1 MNEATLVEV
10 DHHKEEST
18 SIIKADSD
26 DRNAIRYKLETCVD
40 PIDASQ
46 SQNRINIVT
55 GKISNKN
62 FNVEDAVQI
71 GEAQLQEFESACP
84 TGFYQTIK
92 RKVITMKEG
101 KKQRGSDPMERCDS
115 GLIFA
120 RVMALMSTR
129 AINLNNVLKYE
140 LTSVSTSIFD
150 EKRGELRISK
160 SIPKRRLQVEVTNP
174 SRSTG
179 YAVVIDGC
187 AILWLLQWPSKGFI
201 KDVVLNFVKYA
212 TNKMH

>member
-26 DRNAIRYKLETCVD
+26 ERNAIRDKLETCVD
-40 PIDASQ
+40 PLDVSQ
-46 SQNRINIVT
+46 GQNLFNIVT

-101 KKQRGSDPMERCDS
+101 KKQRGSDTMEQCDS

-120 RVMALMSTR
+120 RVTALMSTR
-129 AINLNNVLKYE
+129 AINLNDVLK
-140 LTSVSTSIFD
+140 
-150 EKRGELRISK
+150 
-160 SIPKRRLQVEVTNP
+160 
-174 SRSTG
+174 
-179 YAVVIDGC
+179 
-187 AILWLLQWPSKGFI
+187 
-201 KDVVLNFVKYA
+201 
-212 TNKMH
+212 